1 MALGYRSV
9 LRLDDDDDAVKIAT
23 DQMRTWLKSKHP
35 LHGRGTLETFDWD
48 GVGVHRLGASAEL
61 TVVEHS
67 GEDASFRRML
77 KFVESNS
84 SGIWRVTV
92 TATSLPNGNEARQL
106 IVVEVNNDGVISDG
120 RNASDTTD
128 PPRIVRDLLDV
139 ARARDFHADLQMS
152 SSPTV
157 VDIHD
162 VPAML
167 EALMDERRGIS
178 LVIAGAM
185 PLIPISSWRSLIGKL
200 VKNSVGTTASYVLTE
215 EAHGALNHALSD
227 SHKVDNGAVRTFLPG
242 VAPGDRA
249 DAYRHRILTPTS
261 LAEALREGN
270 RIRPSLVRVHAAS
283 ARRRLLEQPLPHQ
296 AQRSARILEREELKL
311 LSEDVPS
318 GPTSNKVEPAQSA
331 EPPTTAQVRKPDDFS
346 AKEPSLGPFNAA
358 VVPLEAD
365 ATHELEQLV
374 LALTGSSQISPS
386 SIRLI
391 RDKFASNA
399 SAIARHAT
407 QVDGLLDR
415 LNASKDELAQLQ
427 SSEESLILELAVE
440 AEQRRAADRLSQYR
454 GDRLK
459 DLQVYDGL
467 HDPDGGDLDRSPGSV
482 QDLLDRLEI
491 DERVSEFIRFTGD
504 LDTAVDI
511 DIRDGVGRYAA
522 AFWEYILVMRDYCH
536 EKRDRGFSGNLY
548 MYLTQDDTKGRKCD
562 PKRFAPTESDTVQ
575 SKPEWRDERRRPVPV
590 DVNAAGFVHMMAHF
604 KPTHKDSIAPRMHI
618 YDDSAGP
625 TGKMYI
631 GYIGRHLSNTKTN

>member
-9 LRLDDDDDAVKIAT
+9 LRLDDKDDAVKIAT
-23 DQMRTWLKSKHP
+23 NQMRSWLKSKHP
-35 LHGRGTLETFDWD
+35 HHGRGTLDTYDWD
-48 GVGVHRLGASAEL
+48 GVGVHRLGPRAEL

-67 GEDASFRRML
+67 GEDASHRRML

-84 SGIWRVTV
+84 AGVWRVTV

-106 IVVEVNNDGVISDG
+106 IVVEVNNDGVIPDG
-120 RNASDTTD
+120 RQASDTTD

-139 ARARDFHADLQMS
+139 ARARDFHADLQIS

-157 VDIHD
+157 VDVQD
-162 VPAML
+162 VPGML

-185 PLIPISSWRSLIGKL
+185 PQVPISAWRSVVGKL
-200 VKNSVGTTASYVLTE
+200 VKNSVGTMASYVLTE
-215 EAHGALNHALSD
+215 EAHLNLNHALTD
-227 SHKVDNGAVRTFLPG
+227 SHKVDKGAVRTFLPG

-249 DAYRHRILTPTS
+249 DAYRHRILTPSS
-261 LAEALREGN
+261 LAEALQEGN

-283 ARRRLLEQPLPHQ
+283 ARRRLLEQPLPHE

-311 LSEDVPS
+311 QSEGAPAIPPLRKAVLTPS
-318 GPTSNKVEPAQSA
+318 IEPLPAPGQ
-331 EPPTTAQVRKPDDFS
+331 TKPSDFS
-346 AKEPSLGPFNAA
+346 QMGPSLVPVDTV
-358 VVPLEAD
+358 VVPLEAE
-365 ATHELEQLV
+365 AAHELEQLV
-374 LALTGSSQISPS
+374 HALTGSGQISAS

-391 RDKFASNA
+391 RDQLA
-399 SAIARHAT
+399 SAAGTVVRHAT

-415 LNASKDELAQLQ
+415 LNATNDELAQLQ
-427 SSEESLILELAVE
+427 SIEENLILELAVE
-440 AEQRRAADRLSQYR
+440 AEQRRAADRLAQYR

-459 DLQVYDGL
+459 ELQIYDGL
-467 HDPDGGDLDRSPGSV
+467 HDPEGADLDLSPGSV

-491 DERVSEFIRFTGD
+491 DERVSEFVRFTGD

-522 AFWEYILVMRDYCH
+522 AFWEYVLVLRDYCL
-536 EKRDRGFSGNLY
+536 EKRDRAFSGNLY
-548 MYLTQDDTKGRKCD
+548 MYLTQDDTQGRKCD

-575 SKPEWRDERRRPVPV
+575 SKPEWRDERLRPVPV
-590 DVNAAGFVHMMAHF
+590 DVDPSGFVHMMAHF

-618 YDDSAGP
+618 YDDTAGP
-625 TGKMYI
+625 TGNVYI
-631 GYIGRHLSNTKTN
+631 GYIGRHLTNTKTN